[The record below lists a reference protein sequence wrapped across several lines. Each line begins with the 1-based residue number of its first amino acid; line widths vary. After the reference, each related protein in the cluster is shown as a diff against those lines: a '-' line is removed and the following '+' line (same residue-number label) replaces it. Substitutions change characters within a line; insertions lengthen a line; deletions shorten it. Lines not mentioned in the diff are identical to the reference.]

1 MMSPVGLI
9 VDVAWSRTYETLG
22 SSQGERTLPWK
33 HHSWR
38 VQRRGSPVW
47 MDSSSALLT
56 TLASGPIPPPSFIT
70 LQWLAF
76 ILFLQHTKPS
86 WKSFLWLC
94 CPLCL
99 KALWPNFCIT
109 CQRTQFPCDHPREA
123 FPDDSFSIIC
133 SPFWLF
139 LISFSCF
146 IFYNIYHYLK
156 LCF

>member
-1 MMSPVGLI
+1 MMSPAGLT
-9 VDVAWSRTYETLG
+9 VDVTWSHTYDTLG

-33 HHSWR
+33 HHSWHM
-38 VQRRGSPVW
+38 QRRGSPVR
-47 MDSSSALLT
+47 MDPSSALLT
-56 TLASGPIPPPSFIT
+56 TLASGPITLPSFIT

-86 WKSFLWLC
+86 WKSFLWMC
-94 CPLCL
+94 CSICL
-99 KALWPNFCIT
+99 RVLWPNFCIT
-109 CQRTQFPCDHPREA
+109 GQRTQFPCDHPREA
-123 FPDDSFSIIC
+123 FTDDPFWIIC
-133 SPFWLF
+133 SPLWLF